1 MPERVDAATYS
12 NRPIASGRG
21 RTPRATPEQVAAWRA
36 LARAFAAA
44 RERMAASLE
53 GSWLDI
59 SEYDVLVTIA
69 QGPRDGVRPTDL
81 AGRVLLTK
89 SGMTRLLDRLD
100 ERGLV
105 ARLAC
110 PTDGRA
116 QLIALTAGG
125 RSVLRRAAPSL
136 MRALGS
142 SFGGLSEAELVTL
155 RRLAERITATVSSA
169 GRPPG

>member
-1 MPERVDAATYS
+1 MGATTYS
-12 NRPIASGRG
+12 SRPLVAGRG
-21 RTPRATPEQVAAWRA
+21 RIPRATPEQVAAWRA

-53 GSWLDI
+53 GSRLDI
-59 SEYDVLVTIA
+59 AEYDVLVTIA

-142 SFGGLSEAELVTL
+142 SFRELNESELATL
-155 RRLAERITATVSSA
+155 RRLAERIAATAPSPE
-169 GRPPG
+169 RPHG